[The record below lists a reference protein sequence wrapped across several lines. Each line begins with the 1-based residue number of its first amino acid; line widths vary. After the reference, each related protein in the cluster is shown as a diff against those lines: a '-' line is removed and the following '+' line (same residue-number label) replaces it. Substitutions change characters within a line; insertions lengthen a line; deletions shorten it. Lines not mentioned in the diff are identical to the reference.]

1 MKAKHKNTRWL
12 WLVVTLAA
20 VFCVAPYLVPIPP
33 LTHTKSPTELA
44 FPDSQFI
51 TVNGLVSPKE
61 GEIAQNSAESKITLH
76 YLKKGSGAQT
86 VVLLHGFG
94 ASTFSWRPVYDKL
107 AEDFTVIAYDR
118 PAFGLTERPTTWE
131 KDDWADGSPYSLAS
145 QVVLLQGLLDEL
157 GVEQAILVGHSAG
170 APVAVSFALAHPER
184 VQALVLEAPAIIGGG
199 VPSFVKALTA
209 LPQLRRL
216 GPLLVRNI
224 AISGPDTI
232 RQAWHDPSEI
242 PAETLAG
249 YQVPL
254 QAEHWDVALWEF
266 TLARQANGLEAQLA
280 NVTQPTWVIAGD
292 DDRIVP
298 TENSRLVSEKIPTA
312 EWILVPAC
320 GHLPHEEKP
329 SEFLQVFENF
339 K

>member
-12 WLVVTLAA
+12 WLVVILAA
-20 VFCVAPYLVPIPP
+20 VFCFAPYLVPIPP
-33 LTHTKSPTELA
+33 LTNTQSPAELA

-51 TVNGLVSPKE
+51 EVNGLYSTKAGEKSVS
-61 GEIAQNSAESKITLH
+61 NITLH
-76 YLKKGSGAQT
+76 YLKKGTGAQT
-86 VVLLHGFG
+86 LVLLHGFG
-94 ASTFSWRPVYDKL
+94 ASTFSWRPVLDTL
-107 AEDFTVIAYDR
+107 AQDFTVIAYDR

-131 KDDWADGSPYSLAS
+131 KADWADGSPYSLAS
-145 QVVLLQGLLDEL
+145 QVILLQGLLDAL

-170 APVAVSFALAHPER
+170 ASVAVAFALAQPQR

-199 VPSFVKALTA
+199 APSFVKALTA

-232 RQAWHDPSEI
+232 RQAWHDPSKI
-242 PAETLAG
+242 SAETLAG
-249 YQVPL
+249 YQLPL
-254 QAEHWDVALWEF
+254 QAEHWDTALWEF
-266 TLARQANGLEAQLA
+266 TLARQASGLESQLA
-280 NVTQPTWVIAGD
+280 NVTHPTWVIAGD

-312 EWILVPAC
+312 EWVLVPAC

-329 SEFLQVFENF
+329 AEFLQVFENF